1 MWRPAEIISDKVH
14 NLAEPVGRVVAKT
27 RVKPNYLTISGFL
40 MNIFVAWVISQ
51 GYFLLGGSLI
61 LVAGIFDLLDGAV
74 ARYTNR
80 VTKFGALLDSTLD
93 RWSDAVL
100 LFGLL
105 WYFAWQP
112 DQDTSLEMILIFA
125 ALVGFLL
132 VSYVRA
138 RAEGLGLDADVGIM
152 RRTQRILILSMGLM
166 LSTFEPI
173 LLVALWILA
182 IGSNLTA
189 AHRLIYVWYHSRKER
204 PD

>member
-1 MWRPAEIISDKVH
+1 MWRPAEIISDKIH
-14 NLAEPVGRVVAKT
+14 HLAEPVGRVVAKT
-27 RVKPNYLTISGFL
+27 RVSPNSLTISGFL

-152 RRTQRILILSMGLM
+152 RRTQRILLLSMGLM

-173 LLVALWILA
+173 LLIALWILA

-189 AHRLIYVWYHSRKER
+189 AHRLIYVWYHNRKER

>member
-152 RRTQRILILSMGLM
+152 RRTQRILLLSMGLM

-173 LLVALWILA
+173 LLIALWILA

>member
-40 MNIFVAWVISQ
+40 MNIAVAWVISQ

-173 LLVALWILA
+173 LLVALWGLA

-189 AHRLIYVWYHSRKER
+189 AHRLIYVWYHTRKER

>member
-74 ARYTNR
+74 ARHTNR

-125 ALVGFLL
+125 AIVGFLL

-152 RRTQRILILSMGLM
+152 RRTVRILMLSMGLM

-173 LLVALWILA
+173 LLIALWSLA